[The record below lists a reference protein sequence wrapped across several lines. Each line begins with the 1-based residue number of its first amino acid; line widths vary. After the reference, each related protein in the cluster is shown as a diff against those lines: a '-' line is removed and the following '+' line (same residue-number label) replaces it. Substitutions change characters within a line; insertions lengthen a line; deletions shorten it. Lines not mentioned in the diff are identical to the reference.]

1 MKTGLQELLQRYPQL
16 SSTTETLNK
25 AADLLAKGVSGKGK
39 ILVCGNGGSAADA
52 DHIVGE
58 LMKRFIRE
66 RPIAQGLQESLKKI
80 DPEKGAMLASSLEGS
95 IPAICLS
102 AHTALSTAFGND
114 VDSSISYA
122 QQVHG
127 YGVSGDV
134 FWGISTSGNA
144 TNVLYAAIVAK
155 AKGLRVMG
163 MTGEGGG
170 LLKDLC
176 DVCIRVPEKETF
188 KIQELHL
195 PIYHWLCIYLES
207 LYW

>member
-16 SSTTETLNK
+16 SSIRDELTQ
-25 AADLLAKGVSGKGK
+25 AADLLERSVSLKGK

-58 LMKRFIRE
+58 LMKRFVRE
-66 RPIAQGLQESLKKI
+66 RPLAQELQEALKKV
-80 DPEKGAMLASSLEGS
+80 DPEKGSMLASSLEGS

-114 VDSSISYA
+114 VDSSISFA
-122 QQVHG
+122 QQVSG
-127 YGVSGDV
+127 YGLSGDV
-134 FWGISTSGNA
+134 FWGLSTSGNA
-144 TNVLYAAIVAK
+144 RNVLYAAIVAK
-155 AKGLRVMG
+155 AKGMKVLG

-188 KIQELHL
+188 KVQELHL

-207 LYW
+207 VYW

>member
-16 SSTTETLNK
+16 SSIRTELTG
-25 AADLLAKGVSGKGK
+25 AADLLTQSVSDKGK
-39 ILVCGNGGSAADA
+39 VLVCGNGGSAADA

-58 LMKRFIRE
+58 LMKRFVRE
-66 RPIAQGLQESLKKI
+66 RPITQELQASLKKI
-80 DPEKGAMLASSLEGS
+80 DPDKGAMLAASLEGS

-114 VDSSISYA
+114 VDSAISYA
-122 QQVHG
+122 QQVSG

-134 FWGISTSGNA
+134 FWGLSTSGNA
-144 TNVLYAAIVAK
+144 KNVLYAAIVAK
-155 AKGLRVMG
+155 AKGLKVLG

-176 DVCIRVPEKETF
+176 DVCIRVPEKETY

>member
-16 SSTTETLNK
+16 SSIRDELTQ
-25 AADLLAKGVSGKGK
+25 AADLLERSVSLKGK

-58 LMKRFIRE
+58 LMKRFVRE
-66 RPIAQGLQESLKKI
+66 RPLAQELQEALKKV

-114 VDSSISYA
+114 VDSSISFA
-122 QQVHG
+122 QQVSG
-127 YGVSGDV
+127 YGFSGDV
-134 FWGISTSGNA
+134 FWGLSTSGNA
-144 TNVLYAAIVAK
+144 RNVLYAAIVAK
-155 AKGLRVMG
+155 AKGMKVLG

-170 LLKDLC
+170 LLRKLC

-188 KIQELHL
+188 KVQELHL

-207 LYW
+207 VYW

>member
-1 MKTGLQELLQRYPQL
+1 MKTGLQELIQRYPQL
-16 SSTTETLNK
+16 SVIETELAE
-25 AADLLAKGVSGKGK
+25 AAELLANSVAGKGK

-58 LMKRFIRE
+58 LMKRFVKE
-66 RPIAQGLQESLKKI
+66 RPISKELQGALIKI
-80 DPEKGAMLASSLEGS
+80 NPEIGLMLASSLEGS

-114 VDSSISYA
+114 VDSAVTYA
-122 QQVHG
+122 QQVNG
-127 YGVSGDV
+127 YGLPKDV
-134 FWGISTSGNA
+134 LWGLSTSGNA
-144 TNVLYAAIVAK
+144 KNVLYAAMVAK
-155 AKGLRVMG
+155 AKGLMVLG

-176 DVCIRVPEKETF
+176 DVCICVPGKETY

>member
-1 MKTGLQELLQRYPQL
+1 MKTGLQELLERYPQL
-16 SSTTETLNK
+16 SSIHDQLTE
-25 AADLLAKGVSGKGK
+25 AADLLAQSVSSKGT

-58 LMKRFIRE
+58 LMKRFVRE
-66 RPIAQGLQESLKKI
+66 RPIDKNLQESLKKI
-80 DPEKGAMLASSLEGS
+80 DPVKGAMLATSLEGS

-114 VDSSISYA
+114 VDSAISYA
-122 QQVHG
+122 QQVSG

-134 FWGISTSGNA
+134 FWGLSTSGNA
-144 TNVLYAAIVAK
+144 KNVLYAAIVAK
-155 AKGLRVMG
+155 AKGLKVLG

-170 LLKDLC
+170 LLKDMC

>member
-16 SSTTETLNK
+16 SSIRDELTQ
-25 AADLLAKGVSGKGK
+25 AADLLEKSVSLKGK

-58 LMKRFIRE
+58 LMKRFVRE
-66 RPIAQGLQESLKKI
+66 RPLAQELQEALKKV
-80 DPEKGAMLASSLEGS
+80 DPEKGSMLASSLEGS

-122 QQVHG
+122 QQVSG
-127 YGVSGDV
+127 YGLSGDV
-134 FWGISTSGNA
+134 FWGLSTSGNA
-144 TNVLYAAIVAK
+144 RNVLYAAIVAK
-155 AKGLRVMG
+155 AKGMKVLG

-188 KIQELHL
+188 KVQELHL

-207 LYW
+207 VYW

>member
-1 MKTGLQELLQRYPQL
+1 MKTGLQELLERYPQL
-16 SSTTETLNK
+16 SSIHDQLTG
-25 AADLLAKGVSGKGK
+25 AADLLAQSVSSKGT

-58 LMKRFIRE
+58 LMKRFVRE
-66 RPIAQGLQESLKKI
+66 RPIDKDLQESLKKI
-80 DPEKGAMLASSLEGS
+80 DPVKGAMLATSLEGS

-114 VDSSISYA
+114 VDSAISYA
-122 QQVHG
+122 QQVSG

-134 FWGISTSGNA
+134 FWGLSTSGNA
-144 TNVLYAAIVAK
+144 KNVLYAAIVAK
-155 AKGLRVMG
+155 AKGLKVLG

-170 LLKDLC
+170 LLKDMC

-188 KIQELHL
+188 KVQELHL

>member
-16 SSTTETLNK
+16 SDISDELND
-25 AADLLAKGVSGKGK
+25 AADLLEQSVLAKGK

-58 LMKRFIRE
+58 LMKKFIKE
-66 RPIAQGLQESLKKI
+66 RPIAQELQKELKKI
-80 DPEKGAMLASSLEGS
+80 NPEKGGMLASKLEGS

-114 VDSSISYA
+114 VDSAISYA
-122 QQVHG
+122 QQVSG
-127 YGVSGDV
+127 YGVTGDI
-134 FWGISTSGNA
+134 FWGLSTSGNA
-144 TNVLYAAIVAK
+144 KNVIYAAIVAK
-155 AKGLRVMG
+155 AKGLKVLG
-163 MTGEGGG
+163 MTGEKGGQ
-170 LLKDLC
+170 LKNLC

-188 KIQELHL
+188 KVQELHL

>member
-1 MKTGLQELLQRYPQL
+1 MKTGLLELLQRYPQL
-16 SSTTETLNK
+16 SGIRDELTQ
-25 AADLLAKGVSGKGK
+25 AADLLRMSVSDKGK

-66 RPIAQGLQESLKKI
+66 RPIPQELQASLIKI
-80 DPEKGAMLASSLEGS
+80 DPGRGSMLASSLEGS

-122 QQVHG
+122 QQVSG

-134 FWGISTSGNA
+134 LWGLSTSGNA
-144 TNVLYAAIVAK
+144 KNVLNAAIVAK
-155 AKGLRVMG
+155 AKGMKVLG

-170 LLKDLC
+170 LLKELC

-188 KIQELHL
+188 KVQELHL

-207 LYW
+207 VYW

>member
-1 MKTGLQELLQRYPQL
+1 MKTGLQELLHRYPQL
-16 SSTTETLNK
+16 TSIHDELAQAS
-25 AADLLAKGVSGKGK
+25 DLLERSVSAKGK

-58 LMKRFIRE
+58 LMKRFIKE
-66 RPIAQGLQESLKKI
+66 RPIVQEVQESLKKV
-80 DPEKGAMLASSLEGS
+80 DPEIGAMLSSSLEGS

-114 VDSSISYA
+114 VDSAISYA
-122 QQVHG
+122 QQVSG
-127 YGVSGDV
+127 YGVAGDV
-134 FWGISTSGNA
+134 FWGLSTSGNA
-144 TNVLYAAIVAK
+144 KNVLYAAIVAK
-155 AKGLRVMG
+155 AKGLKVLG

-207 LYW
+207 VYW